1 MLGVFESVLHG
12 VLDIPYLVVGF
23 FVDAING
30 VIVAIATLASLILS
44 LLPSFPSVPSAPGG
58 VMGAVLWAFPLGTMV
73 AVWMTFVGLWV
84 AFLGFKVAMK
94 WVKLL

>member
-1 MLGVFESVLHG
+1 MIGVLESVLHG
-12 VLDIPYLVVGF
+12 VLDMPYLVIGF
-23 FVDAING
+23 FVNSING
-30 VIVAIATLASLILS
+30 LIVSVAALANLILS

-73 AVWMTFVGLWV
+73 AVWTTFVGLWV